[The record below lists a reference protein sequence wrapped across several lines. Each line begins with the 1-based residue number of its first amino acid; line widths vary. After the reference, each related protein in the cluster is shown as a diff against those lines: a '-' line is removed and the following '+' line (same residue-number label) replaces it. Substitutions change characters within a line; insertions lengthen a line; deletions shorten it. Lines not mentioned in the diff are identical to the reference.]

1 MVGHDALNYL
11 PSTRIVE
18 FPRRS
23 VIYEPTRPA
32 SRLYLL
38 LSGRV
43 KIFITSSTGVQMLL
57 RVATKEEFLGECA
70 LVPVE
75 TALRESAVVMDTAQ
89 VMSWTSEEVEER
101 IEQEPRLAI
110 ALCEYFGRN
119 STMVRDRIIT
129 ISNCKTGPRVV
140 TALVQLSR
148 SIGTPT
154 PEGALRLTGLTHQA
168 IAEYVGTSREIVTSE
183 MNRLRRL
190 GYVSYSRLHTDV
202 YASALTEW
210 MRQEGVELRGVERE
224 EAAPA
229 GS

>member
-1 MVGHDALNYL
+1 
-11 PSTRIVE
+11 VE

-43 KIFITSSTGVQMLL
+43 KILITSPSGVQMLL
-57 RVATKEEFLGECA
+57 RVATAEEFLGECA
-70 LVPVE
+70 VLPALN
-75 TALRESAVVMDTAQ
+75 ALRESAVVMDTAQ
-89 VMSWTSEEVEER
+89 VMSWTPEEIEER
-101 IEQEPRLAI
+101 IEQEPRLAV

-119 STMVRDRIIT
+119 NALVRDRITT
-129 ISNCKTGPRVV
+129 ISSCKTGPRVM

-148 SIGTPT
+148 SIGSPT
-154 PEGALRLTGLTHQA
+154 PQGALRITGLTHQA

-190 GYVSYSRLHTDV
+190 GYVAYSRLHTDI
-202 YASALTEW
+202 YATALSEW
-210 MRQEGVELRGVERE
+210 MRQQGIVVRGLEQE
-224 EAAPA
+224 DAAPA
-229 GS
+229 NG

>member
-1 MVGHDALNYL
+1 MARHDALNYL
-11 PSTRIVE
+11 PSTRIIA

-43 KIFITSSTGVQMLL
+43 KILITSSTGVQMLL
-57 RVATKEEFLGECA
+57 RVATAEEFLGECA

-75 TALRESAVVMDTAQ
+75 NGLRESAVVMESAQ
-89 VMSWTSEEVEER
+89 LMSWTAEEVEER
-101 IEQEPRLAI
+101 IEQEPRLAL

-119 STMVRDRIIT
+119 NALVRDRITT
-129 ISNCKTGPRVV
+129 ISSCTTGPRVM
-140 TALVQLSR
+140 TALVELSR
-148 SIGTPT
+148 SIGAPT
-154 PEGALRLTGLTHQA
+154 PQGALRISGLTHQA

-190 GYVSYSRLHTDV
+190 GYVSYSRLHTDI
-202 YASALTEW
+202 YTSALSEW
-210 MRQEGVELRGVERE
+210 MRQQGMVVRGTERQN
-224 EAAPA
+224 AVPA
-229 GS
+229 NG

>member
-11 PSTRIVE
+11 PSTRVVE

-43 KIFITSSTGVQMLL
+43 RIFITSNTGVQMLL
-57 RVATKEEFLGECA
+57 RVAVAEEFLGECS
-70 LVPVE
+70 LVPVDSG
-75 TALRESAVVMDTAQ
+75 LRESAVVMETAQ
-89 VMSWTSEEVEER
+89 VMSWTPEEVDER
-101 IEQEPRLAI
+101 IAQEPRLAI

-119 STMVRDRIIT
+119 NALVRDRITI
-129 ISNCKTGPRVV
+129 ISNCKTGPRVM

-148 SIGTPT
+148 AIGTET
-154 PEGALRLTGLTHQA
+154 PQGALRITGLTHQA

-190 GYVSYSRLHTDV
+190 GYVTYSRLYTDV
-202 YASALTEW
+202 YTTALVEW
-210 MRQEGVELRGVERE
+210 MRQQGIAARGQERE

-229 GS
+229 AG